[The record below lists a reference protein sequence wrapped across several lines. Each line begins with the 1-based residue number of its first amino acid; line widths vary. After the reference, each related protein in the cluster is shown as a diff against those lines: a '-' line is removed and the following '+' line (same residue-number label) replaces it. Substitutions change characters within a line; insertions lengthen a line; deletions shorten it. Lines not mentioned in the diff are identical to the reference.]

1 MNRTTSGYFKEHQSY
16 PFGLTMSGISSKA
29 LGAGVDN
36 KYKYNGKEEQRK
48 EFSDGSGL
56 EWLDYGARM
65 YDNQVGRFNGIDV
78 LADKYMLLSPYVYV
92 GNNPIRCIDP
102 DGKRIYFVGGANNDR
117 DGWNYINRWA
127 QSFYNA
133 GIEGTVYRVN
143 RSRGKQQDI
152 NFTLGWSSSGYTYR
166 DANPA
171 SDGPGL
177 HSSSNPGYDFQ
188 AVPDNGKFPKD
199 NYIDETV
206 STYQKHL
213 KENPLAEGEQLN
225 MVGYSYGSVLQAQV
239 ALRLAE
245 SGQVIDNL
253 VLIGSPISDKSDLYK
268 QLKGNKNIKNVIR
281 YDIKGDALSNPQD
294 VFDYLKAIGQV
305 TKDGDNAHH
314 FDAARPGQEA
324 DKLIQTIIDWL
335 KQQGVK

>member
-1 MNRTTSGYFKEHQSY
+1 MLVSAAVKNR
-16 PFGLTMSGISSKA
+16 
-29 LGAGVDN
+29 
-36 KYKYNGKEEQRK
+36 
-48 EFSDGSGL
+48 
-56 EWLDYGARM
+56 LDYLS
-65 YDNQVGRFNGIDV
+65 QVICLRQNT
-78 LADKYMLLSPYVYV
+78 
-92 GNNPIRCIDP
+92 C
-102 DGKRIYFVGGANNDR
+102 
-117 DGWNYINRWA
+117 
-127 QSFYNA
+127 
-133 GIEGTVYRVN
+133 
-143 RSRGKQQDI
+143 
-152 NFTLGWSSSGYTYR
+152 
-166 DANPA
+166 A
-171 SDGPGL
+171 SKG
-177 HSSSNPGYDFQ
+177 
-188 AVPDNGKFPKD
+188 FPKD

-245 SGQVIDNL
+245 SGQGIDNV